1 MDIVSKANRLERPKV
16 LSIPIRPEV
25 YEALRRVG
33 RSFGVSPTVYARG
46 ILEDFYD
53 QYLAADQ
60 ASEGGDLDG

>member
-1 MDIVSKANRLERPKV
+1 MDIVSKANRLPKPKI
-16 LSIPIRPEV
+16 LSVPIRSEV

-60 ASEGGDLDG
+60 EVTGDE